1 MLKIFKISFSIFA
14 IAMMLMLTLTWFW
27 KNDAF
32 ELKAV
37 KIQGNRFIAKE
48 DIFELAGIDF
58 SKDIF
63 DVNTGEIEKRILKH
77 GMIEKVSVTRF
88 LPSALIIK
96 VKERNLL
103 AVISGSDLSAIDMTG
118 TIFSQFPVESIYDL
132 PAITGFH
139 FHTDSTGKRSPDYP
153 ELVQQAIDILTQ
165 LKSHDLVIYHELS
178 NLHFSRNSGYI
189 FYLKKNNIPV
199 ILGLENYSQK
209 LQYFLTIY
217 HHLAERN
224 ELNQIRLI
232 DLRFKDQVVVKNKI

>member
-1 MLKIFKISFSIFA
+1 MLKIFKISFSIIF
-14 IAMMLMLTLTWFW
+14 IAMMLMVTLIWFW

-37 KIQGNRFIAKE
+37 KIQGNRFVAKE

-63 DVNTGEIEKRILKH
+63 EVNTGEIEKRILKH

-88 LPSALIIK
+88 LPSALKIK

-103 AVISGSDLSAIDMTG
+103 AVISGSELSAVDITG
-118 TIFSQFPVESIYDL
+118 KILSQFPVESIYDL

-139 FHTDSTGKRSPDYP
+139 FHTDSTGKRSPDHP
-153 ELVQQAIDILTQ
+153 ELVQRAINILAK
-165 LKSHDLVIYHELS
+165 LKTHDLVIYHELS
-178 NLHFSRNSGYI
+178 DLHYSQNQGFI
-189 FYLKKNNIPV
+189 FYLKKKNIPV
-199 ILGLENYSQK
+199 ILGLEDYSQK

-217 HHLAERN
+217 HYLQDNNKLETVK
-224 ELNQIRLI
+224 LI
-232 DLRFKDQVVVKNKI
+232 DLRFKDQVVVKS